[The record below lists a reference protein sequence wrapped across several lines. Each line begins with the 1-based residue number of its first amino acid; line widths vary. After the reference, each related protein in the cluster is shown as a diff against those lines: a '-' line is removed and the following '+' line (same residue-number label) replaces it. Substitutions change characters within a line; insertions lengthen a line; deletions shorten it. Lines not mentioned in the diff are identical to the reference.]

1 MRTELFSISA
11 NVKFPK
17 QETRQSFIITAFF
30 KCEGDLDVA
39 SLCKGKLWRYGEQ
52 IVEGQEMTVTTRLG
66 SSLDNNA
73 Y

>member
-17 QETRQSFIITAFF
+17 QETRQSFIISAFF

-39 SLCKGKLWRYGEQ
+39 SLCKGKLWKYGEQ
-52 IVEGQEMTVTTRLG
+52 IVEGHKR
-66 SSLDNNA
+66 
-73 Y
+73 